1 MKKQQIPNLDFQ
13 EHFLSSPEYCTAA
26 QHFLFVRHVGL
37 WCFQATLKIMTV
49 VLALVEKKKE
59 NLVFLYA
66 VVFLYIYINT
76 CLEEGEERRKEK
88 RMNNA
93 T

>member
-1 MKKQQIPNLDFQ
+1 MEQREMKKQQIPNLDFK

-49 VLALVEKKKE
+49 VLAHVEKKE

-66 VVFLYIYINT
+66 VVFYINT

-88 RMNNA
+88 NE
-93 T
+93 

>member
-1 MKKQQIPNLDFQ
+1 MEQREMKKQQIPNLDFK

-49 VLALVEKKKE
+49 VLALVEKKKKKTWCSYM
-59 NLVFLYA
+59 LSF
-66 VVFLYIYINT
+66 FI
-76 CLEEGEERRKEK
+76 
-88 RMNNA
+88 
-93 T
+93 